1 MSWLVRSITNSLR
14 LDDDDNGE
22 SNNPNNLPKDSNQ
35 PHPQSDPPSPEQR
48 GVKEDLSDL
57 TQTLTRQFWGVA
69 SFLAP
74 PPQAPDPSG
83 DDSDRESSD
92 AAGIEGIRS
101 DIAEIGGKFKSGIS
115 KLSSNIG
122 VSDFSKIAS
131 SFLQL
136 GSEEQEGGYNGSAVG
151 VTEEVVAFARDVAMH
166 PETWMDFPLPE
177 EDDDDEDF
185 DMSDAQQ
192 EHALAVESLAP
203 RLAALRIELCPGH
216 MSEGCFWK
224 IYFVLLQPRLNKH
237 DADLLITPQIV
248 EARASLTQ
256 ELQNKTKAKPEQ
268 DWSGMDTSCS
278 NDIADPRHEKGV
290 LVPSNAQAEYV
301 QLEPTTSTVDADF
314 ETEKHAVRT
323 QSTEILIIDKSVVEE
338 GPTNL
343 AKDKKL
349 HSDSSSRGFE
359 EKYEDDGD
367 DWLKEESSEI
377 VGASGTGVPVENE
390 EDVSFS
396 DLEEDD
402 GDVPTSYKK
411 VTYGSDSSTRESR
424 DWVQLG
430 RSSTDSNKDVNTVGV
445 DRAGF
450 DQASAHD
457 PETKESNDWLDVDEI
472 DVE

>member
-177 EDDDDEDF
+177 EDDDDEGTF
-185 DMSDAQQ
+185 
-192 EHALAVESLAP
+192 
-203 RLAALRIELCPGH
+203 
-216 MSEGCFWK
+216 FW
-224 IYFVLLQPRLNKH
+224 V
-237 DADLLITPQIV
+237 
-248 EARASLTQ
+248 
-256 ELQNKTKAKPEQ
+256 
-268 DWSGMDTSCS
+268 
-278 NDIADPRHEKGV
+278 
-290 LVPSNAQAEYV
+290 V
-301 QLEPTTSTVDADF
+301 QLWFVGGFFPRNRCAFDF
-314 ETEKHAVRT
+314 RIKRTRFKTHGLSIMGFVAVFLCI
-323 QSTEILIIDKSVVEE
+323 ILM
-338 GPTNL
+338 
-343 AKDKKL
+343 L
-349 HSDSSSRGFE
+349 HSKCFFFFVCG
-359 EKYEDDGD
+359 
-367 DWLKEESSEI
+367 
-377 VGASGTGVPVENE
+377 
-390 EDVSFS
+390 
-396 DLEEDD
+396 
-402 GDVPTSYKK
+402 
-411 VTYGSDSSTRESR
+411 
-424 DWVQLG
+424 
-430 RSSTDSNKDVNTVGV
+430 
-445 DRAGF
+445 
-450 DQASAHD
+450 
-457 PETKESNDWLDVDEI
+457 
-472 DVE
+472 